1 MLILF
6 AKISILDVWQGY
18 ELELLFLVIVKDLPS
33 SVFSRP
39 WTIFFGTDYQDTWYY
54 DIVSGLLRERN
65 ITLNLPAFSLDEIN
79 QRLASWKEKFIGFRQ
94 G

>member
-18 ELELLFLVIVKDLPS
+18 ELELLFLVIVKDLSS
-33 SVFSRP
+33 SVFSRL
-39 WTIFFGTDYQDTWYY
+39 WTIFFGTDYQDTWYC

-65 ITLNLPAFSLDEIN
+65 ITLNLSAFSLDEIN
-79 QRLASWKEKFIGFRQ
+79 QRLASWKEKFIGFSQ